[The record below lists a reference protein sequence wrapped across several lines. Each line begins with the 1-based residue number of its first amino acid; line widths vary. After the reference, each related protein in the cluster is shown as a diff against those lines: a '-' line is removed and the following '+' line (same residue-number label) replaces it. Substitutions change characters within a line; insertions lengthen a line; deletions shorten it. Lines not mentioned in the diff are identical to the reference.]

1 METGFSVEVRLME
14 KVNRKKESLNVRK
27 FKLAGGPENAKGL
40 RKDKGQA
47 HERGDEQGG
56 GAKESR

>member
-1 METGFSVEVRLME
+1 ME

-27 FKLAGGPENAKGL
+27 FKLAGGPEDAEGI
-40 RKDKGQA
+40 RKDEGPLY
-47 HERGDEQGG
+47 ERGHEQGC